1 MKILVIGGG
10 CFGSSSAVE
19 LAARGHSVTVVDRV
33 KDEVSGAVSANRVS
47 AVHDDNKIVR
57 LDYASDALYTRLSW
71 LTMHDAS
78 VCGAVPTWAAWP
90 VFHRTGI
97 VVLED
102 ASVAAAAND
111 GVPASFGAESFACLR
126 ALNFAAVRP
135 APPPLLAAFDTA
147 RWCDGYLQPDGG
159 WGHPKR
165 AVEDLLRKAEAE
177 LGVAIVNEHVER
189 LVVDAA
195 ARVVGVLTDAGRSLD
210 GFDHVVVAAGS
221 RTPRLLPHLSAF
233 FTARAMPVVHF
244 RPRPQDEEMLR
255 QMPVWAAGIRQTGY
269 YGFPLHP
276 ESGMCKV
283 GWHGQG
289 WDFPSA
295 DVSYDALAALH
306 AIVKD
311 AVELRFRDFLRT
323 TVPALADAVEVKSRL
338 CLYCD
343 SRDSD
348 FVIDRD
354 AAYANL
360 TVVSGGSG
368 HGFKFLPAI
377 GALAANV
384 VEGVAPHAKLA
395 ESQLRFGRLAER
407 LRQQLDALD
416 SCRTSGTAS
425 DARAEQVREAIQRA
439 QQLQR

>member
-19 LAARGHSVTVVDRV
+19 LAARGHSVTLVDRV
-33 KDEVSGAVSANRVS
+33 KDESSGAACANRVS

-57 LDYASDALYTRLSW
+57 LDYAGDALYTRLSW
-71 LTMHDAS
+71 LTMHDSA
-78 VCGAVPTWAAWP
+78 VCGAVPTWASWP

-102 ASVAAAAND
+102 APLVVDKA
-111 GVPASFGAESFACLR
+111 GASFGAESFACLS
-126 ALNFAAVRP
+126 ALNFSAVRP
-135 APPPLLAAFDTA
+135 VPVDRLAAFDTT
-147 RWCDGYLQPDGG
+147 RWADGYLQPDGG

-165 AVEDLLRKAEAE
+165 AVEDMLRKAEAE
-177 LGVAIVNEHVER
+177 LGVALVNEHVER

-195 ARVVGVLTDAGRSLD
+195 HRVVGVVTDAGRSLD

-221 RTPRLLPHLSAF
+221 RTPRLLPHLSGF

-244 RPRPQDEEMLR
+244 RPRPQDEDVLR
-255 QMPVWAAGIRQTGY
+255 NMPVWAAGIRQTGF

-276 ESGMCKV
+276 ETGMCKV

-311 AVELRFRDFLRT
+311 AVEQRFRDFLRT
-323 TVPALADAVEVKSRL
+323 TVPALAEAVEVKSRL

-407 LRQQLDALD
+407 LQQQVDALD
-416 SCRTSGTAS
+416 SCRTTGTAS
-425 DARAEQVREAIQRA
+425 DARAEQVREAIRSAQRH
-439 QQLQR
+439 